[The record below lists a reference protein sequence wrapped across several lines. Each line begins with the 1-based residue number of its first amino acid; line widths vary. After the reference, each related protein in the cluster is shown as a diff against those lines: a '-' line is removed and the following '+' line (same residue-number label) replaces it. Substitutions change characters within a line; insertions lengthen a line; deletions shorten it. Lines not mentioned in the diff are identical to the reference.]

1 MHELVK
7 RPLNAAME
15 EVSEEQLGQLLFK
28 GFRTFISLYS
38 SSPEP

>member
-15 EVSEEQLGQLLFK
+15 EVSEEQLGHIDEKVQHLLLP
-28 GFRTFISLYS
+28 ILVLA
-38 SSPEP
+38 

>member
-15 EVSEEQLGQLLFK
+15 EVSEEQLGNIDQ
-28 GFRTFISLYS
+28 GFQNLHLPILVLA
-38 SSPEP
+38 